1 MTLSSDAPRLPVTLL
16 TGFLGSGKTT
26 VLNHLLRQPGLAR
39 TAVIINELGD
49 IGIDHDLVE
58 TASEDL
64 VLLKSGC
71 VCCSVRSDLVD
82 TLRSLFQRRIR
93 GQIAEF
99 DRVVIET
106 TGLADPAPVLH
117 TLINDPLVSARFR
130 LDGVI
135 VTVDAAN
142 GNDTL
147 DRAVEA
153 VKQAAVADRIVLTKT
168 DLVNALAVDD
178 LTARLRRLNPAA
190 PIVPAVNGAADP
202 AGLFGI
208 GLYNPTTKTFDV
220 QRWLNEAAF
229 EDHHHHHD
237 VDISPH
243 DDRIRSFVFT
253 LDRPIAFAALTR
265 SLDRLV
271 AFQGPDLLRVKGIVN
286 VSDRAGPLVIQ
297 GVQHIF
303 TAPIELAGWP
313 SDDRRTRIVFIVRG
327 LDQTALSEML
337 NLFDRDPAGG

>member
-1 MTLSSDAPRLPVTLL
+1 MTPSSDASALPVTLL

-26 VLNHLLRQPGLAR
+26 VLNHLLRQPGLSR
-39 TAVIINELGD
+39 TAVIVNELGE

-117 TLINDPLVSARFR
+117 TLINDPLISARFR

-135 VTVDAAN
+135 VTVDAVN

-153 VKQAAVADRIVLTKT
+153 VKQAAVADQIVLTKT
-168 DLVNALAVDD
+168 DLAEPETVER
-178 LTARLRRLNPAA
+178 LTARLRALNPAA
-190 PIVPAVNGAADP
+190 PITQAVNGAVDP
-202 AGLFGI
+202 AGLFDI
-208 GLYNPTTKTFDV
+208 GLYNPATKTLDV

-229 EDHHHHHD
+229 EGHHHHHGAD
-237 VDISPH
+237 LSRH
-243 DDRIRSFVFT
+243 DDQIRSFVFT
-253 LDRPIAFAALTR
+253 SDHPTSVAALDRWLEM
-265 SLDRLV
+265 LV
-271 AFQGPDLLRVKGIVN
+271 ALRGPNLLRVKGIVD
-286 VSDRAGPLVIQ
+286 VIDRAGPVIIQ
-297 GVQHIF
+297 GVQHVF
-303 TAPIELAGWP
+303 HPSATLDAWP
-313 SDDRRTRIVFIVRG
+313 SDDRRTRIVFITRG
-327 LDQTALSEML
+327 LDEQAIRSSEFGL
-337 NLFDRDPAGG
+337 A